1 MAQED
6 KSIVSFDFLLEKI
19 LDNLPNTGKMT
30 LFTLKEL
37 YKISYSAENLLSPCL
52 VA

>member
-19 LDNLPNTGKMT
+19 LDNLPNTGKMDFIYTQRT
-30 LFTLKEL
+30 LQNFL
-37 YKISYSAENLLSPCL
+37 
-52 VA
+52 